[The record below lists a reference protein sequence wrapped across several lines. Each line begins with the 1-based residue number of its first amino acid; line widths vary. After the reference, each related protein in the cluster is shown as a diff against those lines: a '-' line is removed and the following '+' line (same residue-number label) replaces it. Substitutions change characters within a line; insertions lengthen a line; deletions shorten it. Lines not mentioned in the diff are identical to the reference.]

1 MRVSVRLFA
10 GLRERAGT
18 DRLEVELPDDARVA
32 DVLAAMAATPVGA
45 LRPRECVVAVN
56 REYATADEPVRAG
69 DEVALVPPV
78 SGGAGGDDPGVGGAR
93 VAAADAVVRRVRVTA
108 EPLDLS
114 SLADAVRDPRAGA
127 VVLFEGVTREVPEL
141 DYEAYAEMAVARIEA
156 IAAEEAERHGL
167 CAVAIE
173 HRTGTVARSEPS
185 VIVAASAPHRGE
197 AFAGAR
203 ALIDRVKAE
212 APIWKVEVTAAGR
225 TRVEGTL
232 PPT

>member
-1 MRVSVRLFA
+1 VRLFA

-18 DRLEVELPDDARVA
+18 DRLEVELPEGARVA
-32 DVLAAMAATPVGA
+32 DVLAAMAGTPVGE

-56 REYATADEPVRAG
+56 REYAAADAPVRAG

-78 SGGAGGDDPGVGGAR
+78 SGGAGP
-93 VAAADAVVRRVRVTA
+93 VRHVRVTDRRLDVGALA
-108 EPLDLS
+108 E
-114 SLADAVRDPRAGA
+114 AVRDPRAGG
-127 VVLFEGVTREVPEL
+127 VVIFEGVTREVPEL
-141 DYEAYAEMAVARIEA
+141 DYEAYTEMATAKIEA

-173 HRTGTVARSEPS
+173 HRTGTVALSEPS

-212 APIWKVEVTAAGR
+212 APIWKVEVSDAGR
-225 TRVEGTL
+225 RRVEGTL

>member
-1 MRVSVRLFA
+1 VRVSVRLFA

-18 DRLEVELPDDARVA
+18 DRLEVELPEGARVA
-32 DVLAAMAATPVGA
+32 DVLAAMAATPVGE
-45 LRPRECVVAVN
+45 LRPRECVVALN
-56 REYATADEPVRAG
+56 REYAAADAPVQAG

-78 SGGAGGDDPGVGGAR
+78 SGGDGP
-93 VAAADAVVRRVRVTA
+93 VRHVRVTD
-108 EPLDLS
+108 EPLDVAA
-114 SLADAVRDPRAGA
+114 LADAVRDPRAGG
-127 VVLFEGVTREVPEL
+127 VVIFEGVTREVPEL
-141 DYEAYAEMAVARIEA
+141 DYEAYTEMAVQKIEA

-173 HRTGTVARSEPS
+173 HRTGTVALSEPS

-212 APIWKVEVTAAGR
+212 APIWKVEVSDAGR
-225 TRVEGTL
+225 RRVEGTL
-232 PPT
+232 PAT

>member
-18 DRLEVELPDDARVA
+18 DRLEVELPDDARVK

-45 LRPRECVVAVN
+45 LRDRECVVAVN
-56 REYATADEPVRAG
+56 REYAGADVPVRAG

-78 SGGAGGDDPGVGGAR
+78 SGGSQIH
-93 VAAADAVVRRVRVTA
+93 VRVTG
-108 EPLDLS
+108 EPLDLAA
-114 SLADAVRDPRAGA
+114 LAAAVRDPRAGA
-127 VVLFEGVTREVPEL
+127 VVLFEGVTRDVAEL
-141 DYEAYAEMAVARIEA
+141 DYEAYAEMAVAKLEA
-156 IAAEEAERHGL
+156 IAAEEADRHGL

-173 HRTGTVARSEPS
+173 HRTGTVALSEPS
-185 VIVAASAPHRGE
+185 VIVAASAPHRGD

-212 APIWKVEVTAAGR
+212 APIWKVEVSGEDCR
-225 TRVEGTL
+225 RVEGTL
-232 PPT
+232 PSM

>member
-1 MRVSVRLFA
+1 VRLFA

-18 DRLEVELPDDARVA
+18 DRLEVELPEGARVA
-32 DVLAAMAATPVGA
+32 DVLAAMAGTPVGE

-56 REYATADEPVRAG
+56 REYAPADAPVQAG

-78 SGGAGGDDPGVGGAR
+78 SGGADGSGGRGP
-93 VAAADAVVRRVRVTA
+93 VRHVRVTGD
-108 EPLDLS
+108 PLDVAA
-114 SLADAVRDPRAGA
+114 LADLVRDPRAGG
-127 VVLFEGVTREVPEL
+127 VVIFEGVTRDVPEL
-141 DYEAYAEMAVARIEA
+141 DYEAYTEMATSKIEA

-173 HRTGTVARSEPS
+173 HRTGTVALSEPS

-212 APIWKVEVTAAGR
+212 APIWKVEVSDAGR
-225 TRVEGTL
+225 RRVEGSL

>member
-1 MRVSVRLFA
+1 VRVSVRLFA

-18 DRLEVELPDDARVA
+18 DRLEVELPEGARVA
-32 DVLAAMAATPVGA
+32 DVLAAMAGTPVGE
-45 LRPRECVVAVN
+45 LRPRECVVALN
-56 REYATADEPVRAG
+56 REYAAADAPVQAG

-78 SGGAGGDDPGVGGAR
+78 SGGDGP
-93 VAAADAVVRRVRVTA
+93 VRHVRVTD
-108 EPLDLS
+108 EPLDVAA
-114 SLADAVRDPRAGA
+114 LADAVRDPRAGG
-127 VVLFEGVTREVPEL
+127 VVIFEGVTREVPEL
-141 DYEAYAEMAVARIEA
+141 DYEAYTEMAVQKIEA

-173 HRTGTVARSEPS
+173 HRTGTVALSEPS

-212 APIWKVEVTAAGR
+212 APIWKVEVSEAGR